1 MCCLSGRRKSEADD
15 LHPHRPVAHRR
26 KKPEKAAD
34 RGAAKALVSLH
45 IAALTMFM
53 AKRSS
58 FSKSGRSAIRR
69 RSVCPA
75 LAATAFAVLAGRA
88 NSCVGCLSNEVE
100 NSTHIPQG

>member
-15 LHPHRPVAHRR
+15 LHSHRPVAQRR
-26 KKPEKAAD
+26 KKPEKAVD

-75 LAATAFAVLAGRA
+75 LAVLAGRA